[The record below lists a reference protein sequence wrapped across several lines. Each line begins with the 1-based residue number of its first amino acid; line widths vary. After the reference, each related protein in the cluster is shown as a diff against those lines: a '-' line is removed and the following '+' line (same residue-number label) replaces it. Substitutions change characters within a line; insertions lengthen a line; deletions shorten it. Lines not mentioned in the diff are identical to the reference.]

1 MAADR
6 YGRSGRVRVLL
17 DTNALLIP
25 AQFGIDLYTELLG
38 IFGDFEPIT
47 LEEVVDELTGL
58 ARGRGRD
65 AAAARVGLALARRST
80 IVPSGS
86 SAESVDE
93 RILEYARQEGCIVV
107 TNDRELRKA
116 LLREGVDV
124 VSMRRR
130 KTLDLVRG

>member
-1 MAADR
+1 M
-6 YGRSGRVRVLL
+6 RVLL

-93 RILEYARQEGCIVV
+93 RILEYARQEGCVVV

>member
-1 MAADR
+1 MN
-6 YGRSGRVRVLL
+6 RSPLRRWS
-17 DTNALLIP
+17 TR
-25 AQFGIDLYTELLG
+25 
-38 IFGDFEPIT
+38 
-47 LEEVVDELTGL
+47 LTGL

-93 RILEYARQEGCIVV
+93 RILEYARQEGCVVV

-130 KTLDLVRG
+130 RTLDLVRG

>member
-93 RILEYARQEGCIVV
+93 RILEYARQEGCVVV

>member
-1 MAADR
+1 M
-6 YGRSGRVRVLL
+6 RVLL

-93 RILEYARQEGCIVV
+93 RILEYARQERCVVV